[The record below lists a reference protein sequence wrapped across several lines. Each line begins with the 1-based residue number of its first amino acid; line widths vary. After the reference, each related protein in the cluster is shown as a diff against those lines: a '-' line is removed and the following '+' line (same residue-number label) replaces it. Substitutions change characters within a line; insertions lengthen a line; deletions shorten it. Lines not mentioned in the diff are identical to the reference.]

1 MAYFEANDIGK
12 SYGVGA
18 TATHVLEAL
27 TLGIEKGE
35 FVSIV
40 GFSGAGKTTLV
51 SILAGLLSPDRGSVV
66 LDGKRVTGPSPE
78 RAVVFQTYALLPWLS
93 AFENVHLGVDQVFSA
108 WTADKKRVHT
118 ERYLAMVG
126 LMPARDKKP
135 GQLSGGLRQRVALA
149 RSLAIEPAILLM
161 DEPLSALDALTRAT
175 LQDELARIHRQS
187 GATMVLVTND
197 VDEALLLADRIV
209 PLGAGPRATL
219 GPSLA
224 VDIPRPRDRKGIN
237 HDPAFKHR
245 RKQVI
250 EFLMASAAARRE
262 GRQKSAP
269 LRLAPV
275 LA

>member
-1 MAYFEANDIGK
+1 MAYFEANDIAK
-12 SYGVGA
+12 SYGAGA
-18 TATHVLEAL
+18 TATHVLESL

-51 SILAGLLSPDRGSVV
+51 SILAGLLSPDRGSVA
-66 LDGKRVTGPSPE
+66 LDGKPVKGPSPE
-78 RAVVFQTYALLPWLS
+78 RAVVFQTYALLPWLTT
-93 AFENVHLGVDQVFSA
+93 FENVHLGVDQVF
-108 WTADKKRVHT
+108 ADWAPEKKKNHT
-118 ERYLAMVG
+118 DRYIAMVG
-126 LMPARDKKP
+126 LTEARDKKP
-135 GQLSGGLRQRVALA
+135 GQLSGGMRQRVALA

-224 VDIPRPRDRKGIN
+224 VDIPRPRDRKAIN
-237 HDPAFKHR
+237 HDPTFKR
-245 RKQVI
+245 LRKEVI
-250 EFLMASAAARRE
+250 EFLMSSSAARRNP
-262 GRQKSAP
+262 RPKPAP

-275 LA
+275 PA